1 MQIIKLSQETTALL
15 VLDILKNELETLS
28 KFSFPYDEPHTTK
41 SHEKDL
47 KAFKRVISF
56 YSDGWP

>member
-1 MQIIKLSQETTALL
+1 MQTLKLSHETSVAL
-15 VLDILKNELETLS
+15 VLDILKTELETLN
-28 KFSFPYDEPHTTK
+28 KFSFPFDEPHTTK

-56 YSDGWP
+56 YSDGCP